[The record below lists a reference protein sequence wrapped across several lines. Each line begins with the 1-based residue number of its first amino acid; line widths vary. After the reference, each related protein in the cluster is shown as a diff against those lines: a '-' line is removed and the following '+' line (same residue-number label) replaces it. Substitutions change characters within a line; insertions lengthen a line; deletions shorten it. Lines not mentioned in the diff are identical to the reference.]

1 MELTSNRRSTA
12 VPLALCCGLLST
24 TIAVEVVGG
33 YLSLEGLPIV
43 SAPLGLSAIGTLVSK
58 WFSRTSSWKSV
69 LLYGAVTFGSSI
81 LLFLYLFSL
90 TDA

>member
-12 VPLALCCGLLST
+12 GLLALCCGLLST
-24 TIAVEVVGG
+24 MVAVEVVGG
-33 YLSLEGLPIV
+33 YLSLEGMPVVYGL
-43 SAPLGLSAIGTLVSK
+43 LGLSAVGTLASK
-58 WFSRTSSWKSV
+58 WFSRTASWKSV
-69 LLYGAVTFGSSI
+69 LLYGALTFGSSI